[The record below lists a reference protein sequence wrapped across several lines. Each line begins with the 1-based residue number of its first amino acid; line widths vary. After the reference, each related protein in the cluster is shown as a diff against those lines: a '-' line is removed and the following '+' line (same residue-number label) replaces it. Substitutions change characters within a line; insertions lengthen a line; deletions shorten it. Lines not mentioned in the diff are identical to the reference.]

1 MKNDINLAQKYVTI
15 LGVRLNSTSY
25 AKVLA
30 SVREKVALG
39 KKFYVVTPN
48 PEGILR
54 AQDDLEFKKIL
65 NRANF
70 SLPDGVGLAQAKR
83 FLEMKRQKNPFLKI
97 NLYLLQGL
105 MVGLSTFIN
114 PKWLFKDFQ
123 IIKGRKLFLE
133 LIKLANKKV
142 WRVFLLGGEK
152 GEAEKTAE
160 ILKRNYQRLTI
171 EAFNNGPQLDTSGKP
186 VTQRDIDIEI
196 DIVKRIN
203 QFKPT
208 LLFLCFTPPKQEKWL
223 MRNYQKL
230 DFKGAFL
237 LGGTFRYIVGY
248 SKLPPK
254 IFENLGLEWVWRVI
268 TEPYRIGRIFN
279 AFPLFP
285 LRVLKEKLN
294 S

>member
-1 MKNDINLAQKYVTI
+1 MKNESNLAQKYATI

-25 AKVLA
+25 TKVLA
-30 SVREKVALG
+30 SVREKVGLG
-39 KKFYVVTPN
+39 KKFYLVTPN
-48 PEGILR
+48 PEMVLR
-54 AQDDLEFKKIL
+54 AQKDQEFKKIL
-65 NRANF
+65 NRATF

-83 FLEMKRQKNPFLKI
+83 FLGMKRQKNPFLKV

-105 MVGLSTFIN
+105 AVGLSTFIN
-114 PKWLFKDFQ
+114 PQWLFKDFQ

-133 LIKLANKKV
+133 LVKLANQKGWK
-142 WRVFLLGGEK
+142 VFLLGGEK

-160 ILKRNYQRLTI
+160 VLKRNYQKLVI

-196 DIVKRIN
+196 DIVERIN
-203 QFKPT
+203 KFKPT
-208 LLFLCFTPPKQEKWL
+208 FLFLAFTPPKQEKWL

-237 LGGTFRYIVGY
+237 LGGTFRYIAGY
-248 SKLPPK
+248 SKLPPN
-254 IFENLGLEWVWRVI
+254 IFEQLGLEWVWRAL
-268 TEPYRIGRIFN
+268 TEPYRIRRIFN
-279 AFPLFP
+279 AFPIFP
-285 LRVLKEKLN
+285 LRILKEKLN

>member
-25 AKVLA
+25 PKVLA

-65 NRANF
+65 NRASF

-105 MVGLSTFIN
+105 MVGLSTFLN

-133 LIKLANKKV
+133 LIKLANKKG

-152 GEAEKTAE
+152 GEAEKTTE
-160 ILKRNYQRLTI
+160 ILKRNYQSLI
-171 EAFNNGPQLDTSGKP
+171 IQASDGPKLDSGGKP

-196 DIVKRIN
+196 DIVERIN
-203 QFKPT
+203 KFKPT
-208 LLFLCFTPPKQEKWL
+208 FLFLAFTPPKQEKWL
-223 MRNYQKL
+223 MRNYQKV
-230 DFKGAFL
+230 DFNGAFL
-237 LGGTFRYIVGY
+237 LGGTFRYVAGY

-254 IFENLGLEWVWRVI
+254 IFEDLGLEWFWRVL
-268 TEPYRIGRIFN
+268 TEPYRVGRIIN